1 MGRSATW
8 NVQTR
13 TIANQGELRFIL
25 MRLMLSVND
34 LAVCNHT
41 LIEWQ
46 ESADPKKVSRKN
58 GGGMYF
64 VRLIMSHVHEA
75 LRIVRAISQAARLRD
90 AVYRCDRITIAAVRR
105 GGAHQ
110 PSENIVHRRP
120 SPRSSSFHIQV
131 KS

>member
-46 ESADPKKVSRKN
+46 ESTDQRRAARKN
-58 GGGMYF
+58 GG
-64 VRLIMSHVHEA
+64 E
-75 LRIVRAISQAARLRD
+75 
-90 AVYRCDRITIAAVRR
+90 CT
-105 GGAHQ
+105 
-110 PSENIVHRRP
+110 
-120 SPRSSSFHIQV
+120 SSASL
-131 KS
+131 

>member
-8 NVQTR
+8 NVQTG

-46 ESADPKKVSRKN
+46 ESTDSRKVARKN

-75 LRIVRAISQAARLRD
+75 LRIVKMISQIPGFRD
-90 AVYRCDRITIAAVRR
+90 AVYRCDRMTVAA
-105 GGAHQ
+105 
-110 PSENIVHRRP
+110 
-120 SPRSSSFHIQV
+120 
-131 KS
+131 